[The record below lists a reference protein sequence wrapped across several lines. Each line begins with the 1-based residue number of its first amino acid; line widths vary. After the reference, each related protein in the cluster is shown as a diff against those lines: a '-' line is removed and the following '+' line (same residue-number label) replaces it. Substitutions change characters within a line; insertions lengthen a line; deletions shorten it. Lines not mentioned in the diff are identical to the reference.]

1 MWHNQTLG
9 RCCSPRW
16 CSCQI
21 QCRCSGS
28 DLLWYQKNSYSGP
41 CRCAQTLSRIPR
53 KICWG
58 SLSWSHLQS
67 SRRLWCWCKF
77 YFRFFFCMKKVDCTQ
92 KCLIKKCLHIPCSN
106 FIQNSEK
113 DLPRKSHVISSW
125 KLWRWYK
132 FRVGFAQ
139 KMSQFWSCN
148 RKMVSKI
155 DPFEVGNWKQSR
167 CWRRYEISM

>member
-1 MWHNQTLG
+1 MKFPFKYIGLIQCITSDALNPLFFHQQKKNYIILHLILFICFRKRWFSWLWHNQTLG

-28 DLLWYQKNSYSGP
+28 DLLWYKKNSYSGP

-67 SRRLWCWCKF
+67 SRCKF
-77 YFRFFFCMKKVDCTQ
+77 HFWYF
-92 KCLIKKCLHIPCSN
+92 
-106 FIQNSEK
+106 
-113 DLPRKSHVISSW
+113 
-125 KLWRWYK
+125 
-132 FRVGFAQ
+132 
-139 KMSQFWSCN
+139 
-148 RKMVSKI
+148 VSKI
-155 DPFEVGNWKQSR
+155 VLTYCEKIVF
-167 CWRRYEISM
+167 Y